1 MSRSMPSV
9 SGMAQKVEGFVG
21 GMGDKV
27 LELSRDKWC
36 RARLPVRRFWL
47 PHRSCAPKKLGLL
60 KGAA

>member
-36 RARLPVRRFWL
+36 RARLPLLRFWL
-47 PHRSCAPKKLGLL
+47 PHRSCAPTKLGLL
-60 KGAA
+60 QGAA